1 MSAVRVDGPPRN
13 GMPEFRPYKYRGT
26 GADTLTPP
34 ELQALLDLEP
44 DLPDALDELD
54 APVWPHGTYTGY
66 GRHRSAGEQPCEPCR
81 AAGNEY
87 KRFHRKNAAPESA
100 DDMKPCGTSAAYRRH
115 TRHSERVDEACRQAN
130 VRDTADRKAR
140 KRQELAA

>member
-1 MSAVRVDGPPRN
+1 MSAVQVDGRPRN

-34 ELQALLDLEP
+34 ELQALLDQEP
-44 DLPDALDELD
+44 DLPD

-87 KRFHRKNAAPESA
+87 KNRRRKTATPEFA
-100 DDMKPCGTSAAYRRH
+100 DDVKPCGTSAAYRRH
-115 TRHSERVDEACRQAN
+115 LRHGERVDEACRLASA
-130 VRDTADRKAR
+130 RETADRKAR
-140 KRQELAA
+140 TRRERERLAA